1 MNELR
6 NLDGF
11 AENTY
16 SDNRMGQSDNRGGL
30 MLEKILSPNITK
42 QKSAFNVFKQS
53 IDHERP
59 ME

>member
-16 SDNRMGQSDNRGGL
+16 SDNRMGQSDNKGGL

-42 QKSAFNVFKQS
+42 QKSAFNVFK
-53 IDHERP
+53 
-59 ME
+59 